1 MFLFQFLFLF
11 LVILKLF
18 VMLILYLFE
27 VTLGIKDVT
36 FEWSLNDLFGI
47 GLLFFFVVLGPWE
60 IVAAV
65 SGRGADWIRLSVD
78 L

>member
-1 MFLFQFLFLF
+1 M
-11 LVILKLF
+11 
-18 VMLILYLFE
+18 
-27 VTLGIKDVT
+27 GIKDVT

-47 GLLFFFVVLGPWE
+47 GLLFFFVVLGPRE